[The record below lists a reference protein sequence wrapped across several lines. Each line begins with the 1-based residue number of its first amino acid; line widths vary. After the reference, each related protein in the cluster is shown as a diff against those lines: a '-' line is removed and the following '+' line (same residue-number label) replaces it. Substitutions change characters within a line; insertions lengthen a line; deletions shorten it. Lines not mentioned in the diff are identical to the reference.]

1 MRNLRSLIDEQD
13 KKIVRDTY
21 LFKDDLL
28 ETPDS
33 VDAKIESIKQKN
45 FNYRL
50 NFPEL
55 YLNKRLLDIAYR
67 INDSFMLNLKSE
79 KKLTRDAL
87 EQVLPEYIMNYPEAR
102 GLKKEIQEDIKT
114 FIINNIVGYGP
125 ISLIFDIASGGL
137 NDIIVNTK
145 DYIDIIYEGKT
156 EITPFSFR
164 SEEELRKVIDK
175 MLAENNRKVD
185 EANPIMSSK
194 LSDGSRVEVQIPPIA
209 ANGGSCITIR
219 KFNDIPLMVEN
230 LIDSGQMDYKM
241 AYFLLKASKGKC
253 NIIVSGGTS
262 SGKTTFLNAITRF
275 VDDNEQLMIIEDTKE
290 MQPQMP
296 CHSVRSYE
304 ARNANEEGK
313 GAIHLDYLLRSA
325 LRSSPRRIIVGECRG
340 AEIIVMLNAM
350 NTGHPGSMTTIHA
363 DNVKEAIVRIENMY
377 LEARPSANIN
387 FIRAQIV
394 SAVDIVLQLVRF
406 PDGSR
411 KVIAI
416 SELEKRLEDNS
427 VISTNDIFRFKR
439 DTEDMKKVVGNFEV
453 LSTPSRTLEQMN
465 MFGVDI
471 DTRVFDPN
479 FVMSREM
486 LIEELEKDL
495 PSKMC
500 GWDNSYL
507 DIFLKKDS
515 SFFHRWP
522 HFQRML

>member
-194 LSDGSRVEVQIPPIA
+194 LSDGSRIEVQIPPIA

-262 SGKTTFLNAITRF
+262 SGKTTF
-275 VDDNEQLMIIEDTKE
+275 
-290 MQPQMP
+290 
-296 CHSVRSYE
+296 
-304 ARNANEEGK
+304 
-313 GAIHLDYLLRSA
+313 
-325 LRSSPRRIIVGECRG
+325 
-340 AEIIVMLNAM
+340 
-350 NTGHPGSMTTIHA
+350 
-363 DNVKEAIVRIENMY
+363 
-377 LEARPSANIN
+377 
-387 FIRAQIV
+387 
-394 SAVDIVLQLVRF
+394 
-406 PDGSR
+406 
-411 KVIAI
+411 
-416 SELEKRLEDNS
+416 
-427 VISTNDIFRFKR
+427 
-439 DTEDMKKVVGNFEV
+439 
-453 LSTPSRTLEQMN
+453 
-465 MFGVDI
+465 
-471 DTRVFDPN
+471 
-479 FVMSREM
+479 
-486 LIEELEKDL
+486 
-495 PSKMC
+495 
-500 GWDNSYL
+500 
-507 DIFLKKDS
+507 
-515 SFFHRWP
+515 
-522 HFQRML
+522 